1 VNKANLPK
9 RDERIYNLRIR
20 GASFA
25 EIGKIFNISRER
37 VRQLYLKMKDRK
49 ENSHSWPPLK
59 KLLSNRTKNALN
71 VYFKDGSIM
80 ENPQKIVDLG
90 PEEIRRIKN
99 IGEKSMSELAVIL
112 RALGFIKGDAT
123 WL

>member
-1 VNKANLPK
+1 MEQMELAA
-9 RDERIYNLRIR
+9 RDERIYVLRVK

-25 EIGKIFNISRER
+25 EIAKLFNITRER
-37 VRQLYLKMKDRK
+37 ARQICLRVKDRK
-49 ENSHSWPPLK
+49 ENFDSWPPLK

-71 VYFKDGSIM
+71 SHLKNESLM

-90 PEEIRRIKN
+90 RDEIRRTKN
-99 IGEKSMSELAVIL
+99 LGEKSRRELVLAL
-112 RALGFIKGDAT
+112 RALGFITGSDT

>member
-1 VNKANLPK
+1 MDLPEREEKIYVLRVN
-9 RDERIYNLRIR
+9 

-25 EIGKIFNISRER
+25 EIGTTFNISRER
-37 VRQLYLKMKDRK
+37 ARQLYLRAKDRN
-49 ENSHSWPPLK
+49 ENFDSWPPLK

-71 VYFKDGSIM
+71 IYFKDESIM

-90 PEEIRRIKN
+90 QEEIRRIKN
-99 IGEKSMSELAVIL
+99 IGEKSIRELAAVL
-112 RALGFIKGDAT
+112 RALGFIKGGAT